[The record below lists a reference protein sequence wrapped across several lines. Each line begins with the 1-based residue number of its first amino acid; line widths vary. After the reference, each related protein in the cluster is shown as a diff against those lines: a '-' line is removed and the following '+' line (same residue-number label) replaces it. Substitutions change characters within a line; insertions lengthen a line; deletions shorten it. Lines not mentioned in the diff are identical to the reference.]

1 MHILENK
8 KCLKSISKF
17 LLKKLEKGEQLKCK
31 VSRKKE
37 ITRIRAEINEIENKK
52 SIKKITRT
60 KSSFLKNKN
69 KCLTKLRKTKEK
81 TNY

>member
-17 LLKKLEKGEQLKCK
+17 LLKKLEKELLKCK

-60 KSSFLKNKN
+60 KSSFLKKIN
-69 KCLTKLRKTKEK
+69 KCLTRLRKTKEK